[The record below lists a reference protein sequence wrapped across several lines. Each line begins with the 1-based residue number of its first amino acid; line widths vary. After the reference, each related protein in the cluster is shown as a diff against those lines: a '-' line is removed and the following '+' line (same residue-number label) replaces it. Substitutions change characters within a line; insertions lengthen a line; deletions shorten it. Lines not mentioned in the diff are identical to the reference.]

1 MDFAEKIAARMP
13 VSVIGA
19 DESTKIAAI
28 RDVMGE
34 FGQTPHQISTTFL
47 LDEDFIPDTLAAF
60 RYRVECEIV
69 SQERA
74 V

>member
-1 MDFAEKIAARMP
+1 
-13 VSVIGA
+13 
-19 DESTKIAAI
+19 
-28 RDVMGE
+28 
-34 FGQTPHQISTTFL
+34 